1 MEPNKS
7 RSGPAWTLTVFVI
20 IFSLVIGAI
29 GEAIIEPTVARAVT
43 GAETRANLA
52 LKALTSKS
60 VTKVAT
66 AAAQAMPNPSPS
78 STSPTSTPTTIQGS
92 SPTAPTQMANG
103 DEPFVSVVKK
113 AGPAVV
119 TVVNQAPPIQTAFG
133 QIGQPEA
140 LGSGVIID
148 KDGHIV
154 TNNHVVA
161 GGGSFQVIFANGQQ
175 KVPATLVGRDP
186 VSDIAV
192 LKVNVPVPAVA
203 TFGNS
208 DDLQIGEQV
217 VAIGSALGDFRNT
230 VTHGIVSGLDRTLP
244 ADSGEALSGLIQTD
258 APINHGNSGGPL
270 LNLQGQVIGINT
282 AVVRST
288 GVGGDIAEGLGFAIP
303 SNTVKQIADQLIQHG
318 VVPRPFLGVTAG
330 MISPPIASYY
340 GLSVT
345 HGALIQSVEAGS
357 PADKAGLKAGDV
369 ITAVDGTTLDDT
381 HSLANVL
388 LAHKVGDSVQLSVTR
403 GNQSLTLTATL
414 GQRPLNS

>member
-1 MEPNKS
+1 METNRP
-7 RSGPAWTLTVFVI
+7 RSGPAWAFTVLVVVVA
-20 IFSLVIGAI
+20 LVIGAI
-29 GEAIIEPTVARAVT
+29 GESVLAPPAARAVAD
-43 GAETRANLA
+43 AEARASTA
-52 LKALTSKS
+52 LKVLTSKPADQLAHAAS
-60 VTKVAT
+60 TSAISKDANAASTPVAVQKT
-66 AAAQAMPNPSPS
+66 AAAAPVQ
-78 STSPTSTPTTIQGS
+78 TT
-92 SPTAPTQMANG
+92 AN
-103 DEPFVSVVKK
+103 DEPFISVVQK

-119 TVVNQAPPIQTAFG
+119 TVVNQLPAAPTALG
-133 QIGQPEA
+133 QSAQPEA

-148 KDGHIV
+148 KSGHIV

-161 GGGSFQVIFANGQQ
+161 GGGTFQVIFANGQQ

-208 DDLQIGEQV
+208 DDLQPGEQV

-230 VTHGIVSGLDRTLP
+230 VTHGIVSGLGRTLP
-244 ADSGEALSGLIQTD
+244 ASSGEALSGLIQTD

-282 AVVRST
+282 AVVQST
-288 GVGGDIAEGLGFAIP
+288 GVGGDIAVGLGFAIP

-330 MISPPIASYY
+330 MISPQIASYY
-340 GLSVT
+340 SLSVT
-345 HGALIQSVEAGS
+345 HGALVQSVETGS

-369 ITAVDGTTLDDT
+369 ITGIDSVTLDDT
-381 HSLANVL
+381 HSLADVL
-388 LAHKVGDSVQLSVTR
+388 LAHH
-403 GNQSLTLTATL
+403 
-414 GQRPLNS
+414 